1 MIPNADFK
9 ILVQS
14 VATVKLGHDLEKQL
28 LSADD
33 HCIAY
38 AAVEGL
44 VTDLGKAISSSN
56 SSKTGVILKTSLI
69 EHKSKR
75 TQGFW
80 YDLISCH
87 MPV

>member
-1 MIPNADFK
+1 M
-9 ILVQS
+9 
-14 VATVKLGHDLEKQL
+14 KLGKELEKRL

-44 VTDLGKAISSSN
+44 VTEFGKTFSTNN
-56 SSKTGVILKTSLI
+56 STKKGVILHTSLI

-80 YDLISCH
+80 YDFG
-87 MPV
+87 